1 MKEGIH
7 PQYETIKVTCACGNS
22 FETGSTLCE
31 NLQVEICANCHPFY
45 TGKQR
50 LVDTAGQVER
60 FRKRYGI
67 QSNDS
72 AQDGDQAAS

>member
-1 MKEGIH
+1 MKQGIH
-7 PQYETIKVTCACGNS
+7 PKYETIKVSCACGNT

-31 NLQVEICANCHPFY
+31 DLQVEICANCHPFY

-60 FRKRYGI
+60 FRRRYGMK
-67 QSNDS
+67 QESGDS
-72 AQDGDQAAS
+72 KEESKA